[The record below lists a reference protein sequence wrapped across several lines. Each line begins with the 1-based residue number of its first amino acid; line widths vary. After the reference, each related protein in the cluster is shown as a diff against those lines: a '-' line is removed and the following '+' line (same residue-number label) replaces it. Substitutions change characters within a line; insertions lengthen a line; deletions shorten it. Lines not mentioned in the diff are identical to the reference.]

1 MVARLLRLSVVVLT
15 LLSIAWFAWQAARGE
30 WLGAIVG
37 ALLLLNVQPV
47 VLAFEFFVLVPL
59 LNRRDPAPKAHAVRL
74 LRAWWI
80 ESLTAHDVFAWQQPF
95 RGERHPDSLAL
106 AKKGQRAVI
115 LVHGFMCNRG
125 VWNRCMP
132 LLQREGVA
140 FTALTLEPPFIGLDH
155 HAAALDDAITSAWR
169 ATGVAPVLVCHSMG
183 GLVARA
189 WWRAHA
195 GTAAARVHH
204 VVTIGTPHG
213 GAFTARLARAAN
225 TRQMRPGGDWLR
237 GLADSERHGAAQHFT
252 CFFSHCDNIVLPASN
267 GSLVGADNRHLTGW
281 PHVALIYAPQV
292 WQQVLTLVRRD

>member
-1 MVARLLRLSVVVLT
+1 MVARLLRLSIVALT
-15 LLSIAWFAWQAARGE
+15 LLSIAWFVWQAARSHWISAVG
-30 WLGAIVG
+30 GAV
-37 ALLLLNVQPV
+37 LLLNLQPV

-59 LNRRDPAPKAHAVRL
+59 LNRRDPAPRAGLMQLV
-74 LRAWWI
+74 RAWWL

-95 RGERHPDSLAL
+95 RSARHLDTLAQ

-132 LLQREGVA
+132 MLQREGVA
-140 FTALTLEPPFIGLDH
+140 FIALTLEPPFVGLDH
-155 HAAALDDAITSAWR
+155 HAAALDDAVERAWR
-169 ATGVAPVLVCHSMG
+169 ATGVAPLLVCHSRG

-189 WWRAHA
+189 WGRAHA
-195 GTAAARVHH
+195 RTAAARVHH

-213 GAFTARLARAAN
+213 GAFTARLARAPNA
-225 TRQMRPGGDWLR
+225 RQMRQGGDWLR
-237 GLADSERHGAAQHFT
+237 MLADSEGHGAAQHFT

-267 GSLVGADNRHLTGW
+267 GSLAGADNRHLSGW

-292 WQQVLTLVRRD
+292 WQHVLALVRGL